1 MARHPANKAKAPF
14 VKPSIRTGGTL
25 AKLLAV
31 VQLERVLLRGGDA
44 SPPDFQSFER
54 KYGGHGRGAGDLRG
68 RAVVAGLNASH
79 YFADRQSQAQRA
91 SFNNAVTLSK
101 LDFDKLASTQGFCT
115 GGATRIWSWR
125 SSAT

>member
-54 KYGGHGRGAGDLRG
+54 KYGGQTMDKLVSLVALATS
-68 RAVVAGLNASH
+68 AVERS
-79 YFADRQSQAQRA
+79 SQASTHHTISRTANRRRNRRA
-91 SFNNAVTLSK
+91 STMP
-101 LDFDKLASTQGFCT
+101 
-115 GGATRIWSWR
+115 
-125 SSAT
+125 